1 MKVRLPAV
9 VFLALFAAGTA
20 VAEPAAKTPAPASE
34 PAVWFPYDLI
44 IDLQNLPR
52 VYSCD
57 DLYYK
62 FRDVLVILGAQHWP
76 TIHTYRC
83 NSRSPR
89 VHLQFSLAKTV
100 SGAALQY
107 ATLQA
112 SDSTIEL
119 APGKPQSLL
128 QSDCELLEQ
137 MKDTL
142 LPALPVKVLSYRL
155 TCVAPRRG
163 RARYQLQVQ
172 ALTRVDAQA
181 MADVH
186 ARGLPARAP
195 QEHPGRGE

>member
-1 MKVRLPAV
+1 MKVGLPGV
-9 VFLALFAAGTA
+9 VFFALFAAGPAFTA
-20 VAEPAAKTPAPASE
+20 PAAKSAANGT
-34 PAVWFPYDLI
+34 PAVWIPYDLI

-52 VYSCD
+52 IYSCD

-89 VHLQFSLAKTV
+89 VHLQFALAKTV

-107 ATLQA
+107 ATMHA
-112 SDSTIEL
+112 SDATIEL

-128 QSDCELLEQ
+128 ESDCQLLQQ

-155 TCVAPRRG
+155 TCAAPTRH
-163 RARYQLQVQ
+163 RARIQLQLQ
-172 ALTRVDAQA
+172 ALLPVDAQR
-181 MADVH
+181 MADTR
-186 ARGLPARAP
+186 AGGLPARKI
-195 QEHPGRGE
+195 G

>member
-1 MKVRLPAV
+1 MIV
-9 VFLALFAAGTA
+9 
-20 VAEPAAKTPAPASE
+20 
-34 PAVWFPYDLI
+34 
-44 IDLQNLPR
+44 DLQNLPR

-89 VHLQFSLAKTV
+89 MHLQFSLAKPV

-112 SDSTIEL
+112 SNSTIEL
-119 APGKPQSLL
+119 APGKPTSL
-128 QSDCELLEQ
+128 QPNDCQLLEQ

-142 LPALPVKVLSYRL
+142 LPALPVKVISYRL
-155 TCVAPRRG
+155 TCTAPPRG
-163 RARYQLQVQ
+163 RARYQVQVQ
-172 ALTRVDAQA
+172 ALMPLDTQR

-195 QEHPGRGE
+195 QEHAGRGE